1 MDKDISFLT
10 EKQKTAYILR
20 SCGMKFSE
28 ISKLMKISENS
39 ARQHFLIAEK
49 KIKEYENSNGIK
61 EKDLMPL
68 TIDINLGELKVIISG
83 LKNLKLFMWKNL
95 IRKFKSLWNEEL
107 PYVYTVAEKL
117 LERLQDICKEND

>member
-1 MDKDISFLT
+1 
-10 EKQKTAYILR
+10 
-20 SCGMKFSE
+20 MKFSE

-49 KIKEYENSNGIK
+49 KINKYENSNGIK

-83 LKNLKLFMWKNL
+83 LKNLKLFIWENL
-95 IRKFKSLWNEEL
+95 IRKFKSHWNEEL
-107 PYVYTVAEKL
+107 PYEYTIAEKL
-117 LERLQDICKEND
+117 LERLQDICKENDKNSSLYE